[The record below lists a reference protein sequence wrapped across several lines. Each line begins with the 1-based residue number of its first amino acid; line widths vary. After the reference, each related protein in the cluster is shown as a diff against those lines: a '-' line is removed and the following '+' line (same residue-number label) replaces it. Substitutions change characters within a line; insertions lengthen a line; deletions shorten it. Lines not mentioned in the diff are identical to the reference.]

1 MNALSSLWSFDPDVV
16 YLNHGS
22 FGACPSAVLDFQAE
36 LRRRIER
43 EPFRFFAR
51 DLEKLLDGAREEIA
65 ALLGAAAD
73 DLAFVPNATTGINT
87 VLRGLELGPGDEILT
102 TDHAY
107 NACRAALEF
116 TAVRTG
122 ARIVTARVPFP
133 LADEEEIVEAVF
145 AEATGR
151 TRLALLDHVT
161 SATALVFPIAKLVA
175 HLRSAGVETVVD
187 GAHAPGMVPL
197 DLDRI
202 GAAYY
207 AGNAHKWLCAP
218 KGAAF
223 LHVRRDRQDGFHPLT
238 ISHGYDAVRPGRS
251 RFRLEFDW
259 TGTCDPTACLS
270 IPEAVRFLRGLF
282 PGGMPGLMA
291 RNRALTLEA
300 RRLLCEALGVPVPC
314 PAGMIGAMAS
324 VPLPAIPERSD
335 AAGLDPDA
343 LTDLFF
349 DRYRIE
355 TWLYDWPR
363 AGSTVLR
370 VAAQAYNDE
379 EEFRRLAG
387 AAREILWGPAPGGD
401 SPVRVPPA

>member
-1 MNALSSLWSFDPDVV
+1 MNALSSLWNLDPDVV

-22 FGACPSAVLDFQAE
+22 FGACPSSVLEFQAE
-36 LRRRIER
+36 LRSRFER

-65 ALLGAAAD
+65 ALVGASAD

-87 VLRGLELGPGDEILT
+87 VLRGLDLGPGDEILT

-107 NACRAALEF
+107 NACRTALEF
-116 TAVRTG
+116 TAARTG
-122 ARIVTARVPFP
+122 ARIVAVRVPFP
-133 LADEEEIVEAVF
+133 LADEGEIVEAVF
-145 AEATGR
+145 AGVTGR

-161 SATALVFPIAKLVA
+161 SATALVFPIARLVA

-197 DLDRI
+197 DLDRM

-223 LHVRRDRQDGFHPLT
+223 LHVRRDRQEGFHPLA

-259 TGTCDPTACLS
+259 TGTCDPTAWLS
-270 IPEAVRFLRGLF
+270 IPEAIRFLRGLF
-282 PGGMPGLMA
+282 PGGVPGLMA
-291 RNRALTLEA
+291 RNRALALEA

-324 VPLPAIPERSD
+324 VPLPAIPEGSD

-370 VAAQAYNDE
+370 VGAQAYNDE

-387 AAREILWGPAPGGD
+387 AVREILWGAAPGGD
-401 SPVRVPPA
+401 APARVPPA